1 MEWNWMLEEYDEM
14 VYVSDMN
21 NYELLYV
28 NRAGLDMF
36 HLSLETL
43 LHEKRLCYEVF
54 HGRDTPCP
62 FCTNS
67 RLKDS
72 GFHEWEHYNEQL
84 GKTYLLKDR
93 KILWDGRESR
103 IEFVFDVS
111 NYKNKLDKQ
120 EKQQAAMLRSLP
132 GGIARVDAR
141 DERTILWYGSE
152 FLSIIGYTEEQFRE
166 ELQSQCL
173 YVHPDDMGQALAA
186 MREAKDTGRSSSM
199 QGRIVRRDGKVRY
212 LTITFSYM
220 DGKDTEDG
228 IPSYYSLGIDVTETV
243 ERQRLQRQALE
254 DACQVA
260 KHANQA
266 KTEFLSRMSHDIR
279 TPMNAIV
286 GMTAIAGAH
295 IEDASKVR
303 DCLKKINTSS
313 RHLLN
318 LINEVLDMS
327 KIESGRLDVL
337 ANDFNLSN
345 LVQNVFD
352 VCRPMIMEKG
362 HHLKMDISKV
372 RHEDLYGD
380 ESRLQQ
386 VLVNILSNAV
396 KYTPEGGHL
405 HFAIEEK
412 PTHAEGASVFCFI
425 FEDNGIGMSKEFV
438 DRIFEPFSR
447 AEDSRISKIQGT
459 GLGMAISQNIIH
471 MMNGE
476 ITVDSTL
483 GKGSRFTVS
492 VALKFRDAE
501 EGVNAALASLPVLVA
516 DDERD
521 VCEYASLLL
530 NEVGMRAFWVL
541 SGEEA
546 VAEAARAHAEQDD
559 YFAVILD
566 WKMPDMDGLATAR
579 EIRRRVGPDL
589 PIIMLSGYDC
599 SEVEADFLAAGVDVF
614 IMKPLFKSNMVHL
627 LQNFA
632 EERRGGRVSAA
643 LRPEG
648 KRLEGLHVLLVEDN
662 EINQE
667 IAKELLVM
675 EGASVDVA
683 DNGEQAIRLFVRS
696 EEGYYQLVLMD
707 IQMPVMD
714 GYTAAATLRSLH
726 RDDAKTAIILAMT
739 ANVFSEDVIKA
750 EASGMDGHISK
761 PFDPDKLYA
770 LISASCH
777 KKKDDGIR

>member
-1 MEWNWMLEEYDEM
+1 MEWNWILEEYDDM
-14 VYVSDMN
+14 VYVSDLN

-36 HLSLETL
+36 HLSREELFSGKK
-43 LHEKRLCYEVF
+43 HLCYEIF
-54 HGRDTPCP
+54 HGRNTPCP
-62 FCTNS
+62 FCTNNY
-67 RLKDS
+67 LKDS
-72 GFHEWEHYNEQL
+72 GFYEWEHYNEQL

-93 KILWDGRESR
+93 KVLWDGRESR

-111 NYKNKLDKQ
+111 KYKNKLDKQ
-120 EKQQAAMLRSLP
+120 GKQQAAMLRSLP
-132 GGIARVDAR
+132 GGIARLDAR

-152 FLSIIGYTEEQFRE
+152 FLSIIGYTEEQFKE

-173 YVHPDDMGQALAA
+173 YVHPEDLEQAEAA
-186 MREAKDTGRSSSM
+186 MHEAKETGRSSIM
-199 QGRIVRRDGKVRY
+199 QGRIVTRSGKIRH

-220 DGKDTEDG
+220 DGKDSEDG

-243 ERQRLQRQALE
+243 ERQRLQQQALE
-254 DACQVA
+254 DACRVA
-260 KHANQA
+260 KHANQG

-295 IEDASKVR
+295 IEDTQKVR

-313 RHLLN
+313 KHLLN

-327 KIESGRLDVL
+327 KIESGRLDVR
-337 ANDFNLSN
+337 ANDFSLSN

-352 VCRPMIMEKG
+352 VCRPMIIEKG
-362 HHLKMDISKV
+362 HHLTMNISKV
-372 RHEDLYGD
+372 RHEGLYGD

-396 KYTPEGGHL
+396 KYTPAGGRL
-405 HFAIEEK
+405 HFSIEEK
-412 PTHAEGASVFCFI
+412 PTHAEGASVFYFT
-425 FEDNGIGMSKEFV
+425 FEDDGIGMSEEFV
-438 DRIFEPFSR
+438 GRIFEPFSR

-501 EGVNAALASLPVLVA
+501 DGEPPVLTDLPVLVV

-530 NEVGMRAFWVL
+530 KEVGMRAFWVL
-541 SGEEA
+541 SGQEA
-546 VAEAARAHAEQDD
+546 VAEIVRAHEERDD
-559 YFAVILD
+559 DFAVILD
-566 WKMPDMDGLATAR
+566 GKMPDMDGLDTAR

-599 SEVEADFLAAGVDVF
+599 SDVGADFLAAGVDVF

-627 LQNFA
+627 LRNFA
-632 EERRGGRVSAA
+632 EDRGCGHASAVP
-643 LRPEG
+643 RPEG
-648 KRLEGLHVLLVEDN
+648 QRLDGLHVLLVEDN

-667 IAKELLVM
+667 IAKELLLM

-683 DNGEQAIRLFVRS
+683 DNGEQALNIFARS

-714 GYTAAATLRSLH
+714 GYTATAALRSLR

-739 ANVFSEDVIKA
+739 ANVFSDDVIKA
-750 EASGMDGHISK
+750 EASGMNGHISK

-770 LISASCH
+770 MIAASCH
-777 KKKDDGIR
+777 KKRG

>member
-1 MEWNWMLEEYDEM
+1 MEWNWILEEYDDM
-14 VYVSDMN
+14 VYVSDLN

-36 HLSLETL
+36 HLSRE
-43 LHEKRLCYEVF
+43 EFFSGKKRLCYEIF
-54 HGRDTPCP
+54 HGRNAPCP
-62 FCTNS
+62 FCTNKY
-67 RLKDS
+67 LKDS

-111 NYKNKLDKQ
+111 KYRNKLDKQ

-132 GGIARVDAR
+132 GGIARLDAR

-152 FLSIIGYTEEQFRE
+152 FLSIIGYTEEQFKE

-173 YVHPDDMGQALAA
+173 YVHPEDMEQAAAA
-186 MREAKDTGRSSSM
+186 MHEAKETGRSSIM
-199 QGRIVRRDGKVRY
+199 QGRIVTRSGEIRH

-220 DGKDTEDG
+220 DGKDSEDG
-228 IPSYYSLGIDVTETV
+228 IPSYYSLGIDVTEAV
-243 ERQRLQRQALE
+243 ERQRLQALE
-254 DACQVA
+254 DACRVA

-295 IEDASKVR
+295 IEDTPRVR

-313 RHLLN
+313 KHLLN

-327 KIESGRLDVL
+327 KIESGRLDVR
-337 ANDFNLSN
+337 ANDFSLPG

-352 VCRPMIMEKG
+352 VCRPMIIEKG
-362 HHLKMDISKV
+362 HHLTMNISKV
-372 RHEDLYGD
+372 GHEDLYGD

-396 KYTPEGGHL
+396 KYTPAGGRL
-405 HFAIEEK
+405 HFSIEEK
-412 PTHAEGASVFCFI
+412 PTHAEGASVFYFT
-425 FEDNGIGMSKEFV
+425 FEDDGIGMSEEFV
-438 DRIFEPFSR
+438 GRIFEPFSR

-501 EGVNAALASLPVLVA
+501 EGEHPVLTNLPVLVV

-530 NEVGMRAFWVL
+530 KEVGMRAFWVL
-541 SGEEA
+541 SGQEA
-546 VAEAARAHAEQDD
+546 VAEIVRAHEERDD

-566 WKMPDMDGLATAR
+566 WRMPDMDGLDTAR

-599 SEVEADFLAAGVDVF
+599 SDVGADFLAAGVDVF

-627 LQNFA
+627 LRNFA
-632 EERRGGRVSAA
+632 EDRGCGHASAV
-643 LRPEG
+643 LRPEEQ
-648 KRLEGLHVLLVEDN
+648 RLDGLHVLLVEDN

-667 IAKELLVM
+667 IAKELLLM

-683 DNGEQAIRLFVRS
+683 DNGEQALDIFARS

-714 GYTAAATLRSLH
+714 GYTATAALRSLR

-739 ANVFSEDVIKA
+739 ANVFSDDVIKA
-750 EASGMDGHISK
+750 EASGMNGHISK
-761 PFDPDKLYA
+761 PFDPDRLYA
-770 LISASCH
+770 MIAASCH
-777 KKKDDGIR
+777 RKRG

>member
-1 MEWNWMLEEYDEM
+1 MEWNWILEEYDDM
-14 VYVSDMN
+14 VYVSDLN

-36 HLSLETL
+36 HLSWEELFSGKK
-43 LHEKRLCYEVF
+43 HLCYKIF
-54 HGRDTPCP
+54 HGRNTPCP
-62 FCTNS
+62 FCTNNY
-67 RLKDS
+67 LKDS
-72 GFHEWEHYNEQL
+72 GFYEWEHYNEQL

-93 KILWDGRESR
+93 KVLWDGRESR

-111 NYKNKLDKQ
+111 KYKNKLDKQ
-120 EKQQAAMLRSLP
+120 GKQQAAM
-132 GGIARVDAR
+132 
-141 DERTILWYGSE
+141 
-152 FLSIIGYTEEQFRE
+152 
-166 ELQSQCL
+166 
-173 YVHPDDMGQALAA
+173 H
-186 MREAKDTGRSSSM
+186 EAKETGRSSIM
-199 QGRIVRRDGKVRY
+199 QGRIVTRSGKIRH

-220 DGKDTEDG
+220 DGKDSEDG

-243 ERQRLQRQALE
+243 ERQRLQQQALE
-254 DACQVA
+254 DACRVA
-260 KHANQA
+260 KHANQG

-286 GMTAIAGAH
+286 GMTVIAGAH
-295 IEDASKVR
+295 IEDTQKVR

-313 RHLLN
+313 KHLLN

-327 KIESGRLDVL
+327 KIESGRLDVR
-337 ANDFNLSN
+337 ANDFSLSN

-352 VCRPMIMEKG
+352 VCRPMIIEKG
-362 HHLKMDISKV
+362 HHLTMNISKV
-372 RHEDLYGD
+372 RHEGLYGD

-396 KYTPEGGHL
+396 KYTPAGGRL
-405 HFAIEEK
+405 HFSIEEK
-412 PTHAEGASVFCFI
+412 PTHAEGASVFYFT
-425 FEDNGIGMSKEFV
+425 FEDDGIGMSEEFV
-438 DRIFEPFSR
+438 GRIFEPFSR

-501 EGVNAALASLPVLVA
+501 DGEPPVLTDLPVLVV

-530 NEVGMRAFWVL
+530 KEVGMRAFWVL
-541 SGEEA
+541 SGQEA
-546 VAEAARAHAEQDD
+546 VAEIVRAHEERDD

-566 WKMPDMDGLATAR
+566 WKMPDMDGLDTAR

-599 SEVEADFLAAGVDVF
+599 SDVGADFLAAGVDVF

-627 LQNFA
+627 LRNFA
-632 EERRGGRVSAA
+632 EDRGCGHASAVP
-643 LRPEG
+643 RPEG
-648 KRLEGLHVLLVEDN
+648 QRLDGLHVLLVEDN

-667 IAKELLVM
+667 IAKELLLM

-683 DNGEQAIRLFVRS
+683 DNGEQALNIFARS

-714 GYTAAATLRSLH
+714 GYTATAALRSLR

-739 ANVFSEDVIKA
+739 ANVFSDDVIKA
-750 EASGMDGHISK
+750 EASGMNGHISK

-770 LISASCH
+770 MIAASCH
-777 KKKDDGIR
+777 KKRG